1 MSIPFFYSCNKEK
14 YYKVKP
20 SFSTKKELIATKHFI
35 NEVMFPDFM
44 TMSENIL
51 SISSTTSDTMLFHY
65 LVPEMKLIK
74 GNGTKGNAFDE
85 FSAFPMFC
93 HTPINDELY
102 IWGYKPNIIKKFAVT
117 EQNNLEYVE
126 SFIIDYE
133 SFNNMNIIRDSLLIY
148 YLIDNLEIKKKNLH
162 KNTLIDNVKLKKDDH
177 KESYFY
183 SNRGMIVANDSI
195 IVHAYLFKNRI
206 DIYDIETLELKAVIE
221 DKKDPTTI
229 TLGDFDN
236 LEYHYINLVAGKEYF
251 YALYSGQKN
260 NDKSK
265 DKNRIQVYDF
275 KGKSIIEYEFDIPP
289 LIFVVDEKNQM
300 MYGFNGEYQ
309 DYLLSYEM

>member
-1 MSIPFFYSCNKEK
+1 
-14 YYKVKP
+14 
-20 SFSTKKELIATKHFI
+20 
-35 NEVMFPDFM
+35 
-44 TMSENIL
+44 
-51 SISSTTSDTMLFHY
+51 
-65 LVPEMKLIK
+65 
-74 GNGTKGNAFDE
+74 
-85 FSAFPMFC
+85 
-93 HTPINDELY
+93 
-102 IWGYKPNIIKKFAVT
+102 
-117 EQNNLEYVE
+117 
-126 SFIIDYE
+126 
-133 SFNNMNIIRDSLLIY
+133 
-148 YLIDNLEIKKKNLH
+148 
-162 KNTLIDNVKLKKDDH
+162 
-177 KESYFY
+177 
-183 SNRGMIVANDSI
+183 MIVANDSI